1 MDKKFFMF
9 ERSEFE
15 KFPISSAF
23 YSTQGRQSFGSFLL
37 PEKNEKEHKNFLVL
51 FVGTKSTK
59 KTFLKPYFLHKKWRW
74 GESHP
79 RPNIFSSRAL
89 QV

>member
-15 KFPISSAF
+15 KFSISSAF
-23 YSTQGRQSFGSFLL
+23 YSTPGRQSFGSFLL
-37 PEKNEKEHKNFLVL
+37 PEKNEKEHK
-51 FVGTKSTK
+51 
-59 KTFLKPYFLHKKWRW
+59 FLKPYFLHKKWRW